1 MAPKQKLFTDI
12 GTVEKRGDEH
22 RAHVQYRSQDGQNKN
37 ICGPNRSNEAFAQKD
52 LARMRA
58 AAAVGKDRA
67 QGFEIMTMEAWKIKN
82 EAEYAAQIRATVL
95 PDATEPAPEEEY
107 EPGSGS
113 EFDEEEPWLATFVD
127 KKQTETPEE
136 EKETP
141 AETPWQRPEL
151 TPIQATKELLEKFHL
166 RKARPAD
173 LENLLNCRAD
183 PNAPVPPG
191 NISPLARV
199 IWLAHEEQRPAMR
212 R

>member
-1 MAPKQKLFTDI
+1 
-12 GTVEKRGDEH
+12 
-22 RAHVQYRSQDGQNKN
+22 
-37 ICGPNRSNEAFAQKD
+37 
-52 LARMRA
+52 MRA

-127 KKQTETPEE
+127 KKPMEPPEE
-136 EKETP
+136 EEETP
-141 AETPWQRPEL
+141 AETPSQRPEL
-151 TPIQATKELLEKFHL
+151 TPIQATKELVEKFRP

-173 LENLLNCRAD
+173 LEHLLKCRAD

-212 R
+212 QLLLKHGAIESKQEAYDWGLRQRAALCEKVRLSEHGYDPREYDLVAARLKRGM